1 MRGSLTVDEEI
12 FQDTLDRGDVVSIG
26 PRSREIKGNGG
37 MRRPWWNKG
46 RKKTKGD
53 ITTIKIVCAAIRR
66 EIQTAKHPFL
76 SLSFSIYISLS
87 KASSTFLFERGFEF
101 RAVIEQRLNR
111 FNRFSN
117 HRRFFGER
125 TRRLRIIDGI
135 FDRVESILVE
145 RENFSFLFFFLPFIF
160 FINDSTQIKILPFKI
175 HPRSH
180 SFRERRPIGSR
191 VEVNS
196 QISMGGLWLV
206 YNGSDD
212 WRRGSDLK
220 PIGEGIVYTNKFILR
235 VFKL

>member
-87 KASSTFLFERGFEF
+87 KASSTFLFERAFEF

-117 HRRFFGER
+117 HRRFFGDWELSMEFLIESKVSSLNER
-125 TRRLRIIDGI
+125 TSL
-135 FDRVESILVE
+135 FYS
-145 RENFSFLFFFLPFIF
+145 SFFPLYFL
-160 FINDSTQIKILPFKI
+160 
-175 HPRSH
+175 
-180 SFRERRPIGSR
+180 
-191 VEVNS
+191 
-196 QISMGGLWLV
+196 
-206 YNGSDD
+206 
-212 WRRGSDLK
+212 
-220 PIGEGIVYTNKFILR
+220 
-235 VFKL
+235 

>member
-1 MRGSLTVDEEI
+1 M
-12 FQDTLDRGDVVSIG
+12 
-26 PRSREIKGNGG
+26 
-37 MRRPWWNKG
+37 
-46 RKKTKGD
+46 
-53 ITTIKIVCAAIRR
+53 
-66 EIQTAKHPFL
+66 
-76 SLSFSIYISLS
+76 
-87 KASSTFLFERGFEF
+87 
-101 RAVIEQRLNR
+101 IEQRLNR

-180 SFRERRPIGSR
+180 SFRERSVARSR

-220 PIGEGIVYTNKFILR
+220 PRESFIRINSFYVYLNYNLKIYSSRKDGVVDIRCIVSSPLSLTATEEEIQLNFFRPLKPRTRIFVFHPPCFQSLFLR
-235 VFKL
+235 

>member
-87 KASSTFLFERGFEF
+87 KASSS
-101 RAVIEQRLNR
+101 LNAA
-111 FNRFSN
+111 
-117 HRRFFGER
+117 
-125 TRRLRIIDGI
+125 L
-135 FDRVESILVE
+135 
-145 RENFSFLFFFLPFIF
+145 NFAL
-160 FINDSTQIKILPFKI
+160 
-175 HPRSH
+175 
-180 SFRERRPIGSR
+180 
-191 VEVNS
+191 
-196 QISMGGLWLV
+196 
-206 YNGSDD
+206 
-212 WRRGSDLK
+212 
-220 PIGEGIVYTNKFILR
+220 
-235 VFKL
+235 

>member
-1 MRGSLTVDEEI
+1 M
-12 FQDTLDRGDVVSIG
+12 
-26 PRSREIKGNGG
+26 
-37 MRRPWWNKG
+37 
-46 RKKTKGD
+46 
-53 ITTIKIVCAAIRR
+53 
-66 EIQTAKHPFL
+66 
-76 SLSFSIYISLS
+76 
-87 KASSTFLFERGFEF
+87 
-101 RAVIEQRLNR
+101 
-111 FNRFSN
+111 
-117 HRRFFGER
+117 
-125 TRRLRIIDGI
+125 RIIDGI

-175 HPRSH
+175 YPRSH

>member
-1 MRGSLTVDEEI
+1 MEQREEENKGGYNDNKNCLCGDKARDSNSETSLSLT
-12 FQDTLDRGDVVSIG
+12 L
-26 PRSREIKGNGG
+26 
-37 MRRPWWNKG
+37 
-46 RKKTKGD
+46 
-53 ITTIKIVCAAIRR
+53 
-66 EIQTAKHPFL
+66 FL
-76 SLSFSIYISLS
+76 YIYISLS
-87 KASSTFLFERGFEF
+87 KASSTFLFERAFEF

-180 SFRERRPIGSR
+180 SFRERSVARSR

>member
-37 MRRPWWNKG
+37 MRRPVEQREEENKG
-46 RKKTKGD
+46 GYNDNKNCLCGD
-53 ITTIKIVCAAIRR
+53 KARDSNSETS
-66 EIQTAKHPFL
+66 L
-76 SLSFSIYISLS
+76 SLTLFLYIYISLS

>member
-1 MRGSLTVDEEI
+1 MEQREEENKGGYNDNKNCLCGDKARDSNSETSLSLT
-12 FQDTLDRGDVVSIG
+12 L
-26 PRSREIKGNGG
+26 
-37 MRRPWWNKG
+37 
-46 RKKTKGD
+46 
-53 ITTIKIVCAAIRR
+53 
-66 EIQTAKHPFL
+66 FL
-76 SLSFSIYISLS
+76 YIYISLS

-145 RENFSFLFFFLPFIF
+145 RENFSFLFFLLPFIF

-235 VFKL
+235 VFEL

>member
-37 MRRPWWNKG
+37 MRRPVEQREEENKG
-46 RKKTKGD
+46 GYNDNKNCLCGD
-53 ITTIKIVCAAIRR
+53 KARDSNSETS
-66 EIQTAKHPFL
+66 L
-76 SLSFSIYISLS
+76 SLTLFLYIYISLS

-117 HRRFFGER
+117 HRRFFGEK

>member
-1 MRGSLTVDEEI
+1 MAGCEGR
-12 FQDTLDRGDVVSIG
+12 
-26 PRSREIKGNGG
+26 
-37 MRRPWWNKG
+37 WNKG